1 MPAPVYNDEARHLPR
16 QVELKFSFKLGTS
29 GTSAPTIIRDGGG
42 RMVSAVSSIASSLQT
57 ITFKTWDQ
65 APGLRLPRQLTHA
78 TVQIH
83 SASGATRLAV
93 PEIVVDSYS
102 ASAGTLGLVYRL
114 TSTGVKGTTGLAEG
128 DLVCVVLC
136 GPLEDFAKDAA

>member
-29 GTSAPTIIRDGGG
+29 GTGAPTIIRDGGG
-42 RMVSAVSSIASSLQT
+42 RMVASVGAIIANLQL

-78 TVQIH
+78 VVQIH
-83 SASGATRLAV
+83 SASGATRTAV

-102 ASAGTLGLVYRL
+102 ASAGTIQLVYRL
-114 TSTGVKGTTGLAEG
+114 SSTGIAGTTGLAAG
-128 DLVCVVLC
+128 DMVCVVLC